1 MTQRNVGRLIAG
13 LVGIV
18 CSACVGAQSV
28 ITVDTISNAGTLTGN
43 CEFREAVQAAQTN
56 LAVDACTAGSV
67 AGPDKIV
74 FANALTGQTISY
86 ASAPIFT
93 SGTVILDSRKRAI
106 VLQATGTADALQVSG
121 ATVIIRAL
129 DIRASA
135 VGNGVT
141 LDSGSLTINNSSVQ
155 GRLGMNVF
163 GTGSTVKV
171 NNSTVASTEVN
182 PVSDIAI
189 RSGGSTNLAVSN
201 STVVATV
208 GKGLDVASSTGTATV
223 YSSVIVGAT
232 PVNGV
237 STNTGGTLL
246 TTTPA
251 AAGLAAT
258 LTNNG
263 GPTRTFAV
271 LAIPALNGG
280 TCAAS
285 PFPKYDQRFYLNYA
299 TGVRAVGAGCDV
311 GAFEQGAQ
319 NLLTDLLF
327 EDGLEI

>member
-1 MTQRNVGRLIAG
+1 MTQRNVGKLLAS
-13 LVGIV
+13 LLAIV
-18 CSACVGAQSV
+18 CSANLGAQAV
-28 ITVDTISNAGTLTGN
+28 ITVDTTSNAGTITGN
-43 CEFREAVQAAQTN
+43 CEFLEAVQAAQSN
-56 LAVDACTAGSV
+56 LAVDGCVAGSV

-86 ASAPIFT
+86 ATAPIFT
-93 SGTVILDSRKRAI
+93 TGAVILDSRMRAI

-121 ATVIIRAL
+121 GTVTVRAL

-141 LDSGSLTINNSSVQ
+141 LTDGAITINNSSLQ
-155 GRLGMNVF
+155 GRLGINAF
-163 GTGSTVKV
+163 GTGSTVTV
-171 NNSTVASTEVN
+171 NNSTVASTETN
-182 PVSDIAI
+182 AVSDIAI
-189 RSGGSTNLAVSN
+189 RSGVSNNLAINN

-208 GKGLDVASSTGTATV
+208 GKGLDVSSSTGSTTV

-232 PVNGV
+232 PINGTT
-237 STNTGGTLL
+237 TNSGGTLL

-251 AAGLAAT
+251 AAGLATT
-258 LTNNG
+258 LANNG

-271 LAIPALNGG
+271 LSLPALNGG

-299 TGVRAVGAGCDV
+299 TGTRAVGAGCDV
-311 GAFEQGAQ
+311 GAYEQGAQ
-319 NLLTDLLF
+319 DRLTDLIF
-327 EDGLEI
+327 TDGLEI